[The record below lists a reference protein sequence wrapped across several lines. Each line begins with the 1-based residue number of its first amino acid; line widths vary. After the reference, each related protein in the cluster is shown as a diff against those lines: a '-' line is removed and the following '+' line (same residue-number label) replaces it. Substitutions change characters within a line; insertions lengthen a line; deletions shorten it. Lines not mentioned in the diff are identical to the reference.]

1 MKELILKKGEE
12 RRIRAGHLW
21 VFSNEVDTS
30 KTPLKGLEP
39 GEFVNI
45 ADSRGNPL
53 GTAYANPASLIA
65 ARMVS
70 PKRDAPFDAEQLEQR
85 IKNALSLRETLFD
98 HPCYRLVH
106 AEGDYLPGLVIDRY
120 ASDFAAQITTAGM
133 ERLKPAICEVMEKI
147 FPGLNI
153 VFRNDTQSRALENL
167 PQETS
172 VFQPDPAR
180 PLPEEFSLI
189 ENGLK
194 YSAASLN
201 GQKTGWFYDQRPNR
215 KFAFELARGLA
226 RENRAL
232 RMLDAFSYAGGFG
245 VAAAAGGAKEIF
257 FLDASAPALKLAAEN
272 LSRNEFAHEPEG
284 RLIEGDALALLA
296 DMKNEGEKFG
306 LVSVDPPAFIKRK
319 KDEEAG
325 LAAYFR
331 TNELALGLVEPG
343 GYLISSSCSQHLPA
357 DSLRRIIQRAASR
370 VSRSIQILAEGRQG
384 PDHPGHPAMPETEY
398 LKAFIIRVF

>member
-21 VFSNEVDTS
+21 VFSNEVDTQQ
-30 KTPLKGLEP
+30 TPLKGLEP

-45 ADSRGNPL
+45 ADSRGKPL
-53 GTAYANPASLIA
+53 GTAYANPASLIT
-65 ARMVS
+65 ARLVS
-70 PKRDAPFDAEQLEQR
+70 PKQNAPLDAELLEQR
-85 IKNALSLRETLFD
+85 IKNALALRETLFD

-120 ASDFAAQITTAGM
+120 GSDFAIQITTAGM
-133 ERLKPAICEVMEKI
+133 ERLKPAICEAMEKI

-172 VFQPDPAR
+172 VFQPYLSR
-180 PLPEEFSLI
+180 PVPEEFSLI

-194 YSAASLN
+194 YHVPSLN

-215 KFAFELARGLA
+215 KFAFELARGLT
-226 RENRAL
+226 RQNRAA
-232 RMLDAFSYAGGFG
+232 RMLDTFSYAGGFG

-257 FLDASAPALKLAAEN
+257 FLDASGPALELAAEN
-272 LSRNEFAHEPEG
+272 LSRNEFAHKPEG

-296 DMKNEGEKFG
+296 EMKNEGEKFD

-331 TNELALGLVEPG
+331 TNELAIGLTEPG
-343 GYLISSSCSQHLPA
+343 GYLISSSCSQHLSP

-370 VSRSIQILAEGRQG
+370 VFRNIQILAEGRQG
-384 PDHPGHPAMPETEY
+384 PDHPAHPAMPETEY
-398 LKAFIIRVF
+398 LKTFVVRVF